1 MHFLFVLPQFDFN
14 PAPAFENLGNAVE
27 IVVLWEQSN
36 VNNIA
41 WSQLNDL
48 ILSKQLLEGEKLS
61 GAVNIRLSDL
71 IPKLSTFSLYHG
83 SLPGG
88 KCLEGITW
96 IVYDKTMLFD
106 TADLGMR
113 HFSYVSSGAT
123 VQLKRNVRRIQSLN
137 DRPVYQ
143 GRINQVVYK

>member
-1 MHFLFVLPQFDFN
+1 MHFLFVLPQFDYN
-14 PAPAFENLGNAVE
+14 SSAAFENLGNALE

-36 VNNIA
+36 EKNVA

-48 ILSKQLLEGEKLS
+48 MLSKELSEGEEMS
-61 GAVNIRLSDL
+61 GDVDISLTDL
-71 IPKLSTFSLYHG
+71 MPELSTYSLYHG

-96 IVYDKTMLFD
+96 IVFDKTMLFN

-113 HFSYVSSGAT
+113 HWTYVSAGEKMK
-123 VQLKRNVRRIQSLN
+123 LKRNVRRIQSRN

-143 GRINQVVYK
+143 GLTNQVVSN